1 MGFGYWNLEI
11 MLSVVSHCIIMEIIR
26 SFIAVEIPDKT
37 RTEITKML
45 DTFAKQ
51 DTGARWIKQDNLH
64 ITLIF
69 LGEVSQEFLHNAQT
83 ELTSVAKNQK
93 SFEMSLKNIGAF
105 PSQRAP
111 RIIWIGVDKGSDEL
125 IDLQSKIESSLTK
138 IGYKPETRK
147 FHPHLTIGRVK
158 FRFNNPKI
166 FETNY
171 QSETFAVK
179 SVVLFKS
186 TLMPQ
191 GPIYEKIKE
200 FNFSR

>member
-1 MGFGYWNLEI
+1 
-11 MLSVVSHCIIMEIIR
+11 MEKIR
-26 SFIAVEIPDKT
+26 SFIAVEISDKA
-37 RTEITKML
+37 RSEITKML
-45 DTFAKQ
+45 NTFNQQ
-51 DTGARWIKQDNLH
+51 DSGVRWIKQDNLH

-69 LGEVSQEFLHNAQT
+69 LGEVSQEFLEKVEKELSQVTQT
-83 ELTSVAKNQK
+83 QK
-93 SFEMSLKNIGAF
+93 QFVMSLKNIGAF
-105 PSQRAP
+105 PSQHSP

-125 IDLQSKIESSLTK
+125 IDLQSSIEVGLTK

-158 FRFNNPKI
+158 FRFNDPKI
-166 FETNY
+166 FETSY
-171 QSETFAVK
+171 QSEAFVVK

-200 FNFSR
+200 FNLSN